1 MTGENV
7 DIVTIKNENTYQRRV
22 QQLNKILNCGL
33 KAKERL
39 FYLHMMTINEKMRQ
53 LINLKIILFEVSNR
67 FSISLT

>member
-33 KAKERL
+33 KAKETL
-39 FYLHMMTINEKMRQ
+39 LPPHDDYQWKNETIN
-53 LINLKIILFEVSNR
+53 
-67 FSISLT
+67 